1 MLTRYYPLALLFG
14 FLVLLVGCDNFEN
27 PVSSPEVAALEE
39 DAVQALNFVKLPKPD
54 GIFKPSEN
62 TEVSATISPRTGG
75 RLALDYSDGSVRI
88 QASLHF
94 PPGSV
99 ATEVDVTMELVDD
112 SEEDILEFLFSESGT
127 TFLKSGRF
135 SVNARGLDLEGVE
148 DLKLMFYDNDTEDW
162 EEAEEIDPQMLR
174 YNVKTGQLQCIN
186 APINHFSRYAF
197 AF

>member
-1 MLTRYYPLALLFG
+1 MLTRNYPLALLFG

-94 PPGSV
+94 APGSV
-99 ATEVDVTMELVDD
+99 NENVDVTMELVYD
-112 SEEDILEFLFSESGT
+112 SDALEFKFSKSGT
-127 TFLKSGRF
+127 TFLKPGRF

-148 DLKLMFYDNDTEDW
+148 DLKLVYYNNDTEDW